1 MKILASRREITYEDY
16 VESGLFN
23 EAQLAAIQIGFDEEL
38 SPKEIMVFAQ
48 PEYSSDQMAE
58 IREGIFHGLS
68 IRDVMLYADPE
79 FNAEQMFIIRDDLED
94 HVASFDTIALYAK
107 PEFDVETMDMLHQ
120 AVVASIPHDEI
131 KTIIEHNFSKPV
143 LEVMLEHLFDWA
155 IEFNSAIDFGV
166 YVEENVASKYSST
179 SGYFSFLDGVI
190 FIFCTFNRDNPLRE
204 VALDICLA
212 PEFGPRYHLNKYQI
226 TELVVALDCGVPA
239 DIVRSYANPEYS
251 FKFMHDGFGAYM
263 KEHNL

>member
-68 IRDVMLYADPE
+68 IRDVMLYANPE
-79 FNAEQMFIIRDDLED
+79 FNADQMFIIRDDLED
-94 HVASFDTIALYAK
+94 HVAPFDTIALYAR
-107 PEFDVETMDMLHQ
+107 PEFDVETMEMLHQ
-120 AVVASIPHDEI
+120 AAVASIPHEHI
-131 KTIIEHNFSKPV
+131 KTIIAHNFSKPV
-143 LEVMLEHLFDWA
+143 LEVMLEDLIDWA
-155 IEFNSAIDFGV
+155 IEFNNAIDFGD
-166 YVEENVASKYSST
+166 YVEENVAPKYSNM
-179 SGYFSFLDGVI
+179 SGYFDFLDGVI

-212 PEFGPRYHLNKYQI
+212 PEFGPGYHLNKYQI
-226 TELVVALDCGVPA
+226 TELVVALDCGVPE
-239 DIVRSYANPEYS
+239 DIVRSYAKPEFS
-251 FKFMHDGFGAYM
+251 EKFVHMGLKDYM
-263 KEHNL
+263 NNHGL